1 LLVYFIGGNRKLKQ
15 KKKHIKASKKLP
27 DFSLEDILNAPKPE
41 ATGKRTDGLGC
52 NNCGSLKFISKGEIK
67 VFRGQRMK
75 VYHCYS
81 CGQDFYKPE

>member
-1 LLVYFIGGNRKLKQ
+1 MKQ
-15 KKKHIKASKKLP
+15 KKKQIKAPKKSPYFTL
-27 DFSLEDILNAPKPE
+27 DDILNAPKPE
-41 ATGKRTDGLGC
+41 EPGKRADGLGC

-75 VYHCYS
+75 VYHCYG